1 LDAVFVAPAI
11 LFASM
16 TERPRPPHF
25 GLRRAPF
32 WRTVGWA
39 TLGMVSFWIVSG
51 VYSVLVK
58 SHGKQSVLQ
67 DLHARD
73 STATLVSAAVL
84 VIIIAPTAEEFFF
97 RGFFYRALRTR
108 MSVLVAA
115 VLDGLLFGAI
125 HYSGASTA
133 VAGIDFDVHAGE
145 CFGFLGPNGAGK
157 TSTMKAIYGLA
168 HVDGG
173 ELRVLGLDARTKRRE
188 IKARIGVVPQ
198 EQNLDG
204 ELTVRENLVM
214 QALYHGIRADGRID
228 ELLASALLE
237 KRADARPQ
245 ELSGGM
251 KRRLLIA
258 RALVNE
264 PELVV
269 LDEPT
274 TGLDP
279 QARRAVWGQ
288 LEQMKRAGVTLI
300 VTTHYMEEA
309 DRICDRLVIMDYG
322 KIVAAGTPAELRERY
337 DQPTLEGVFLEITGH
352 SLRE

>member
-1 LDAVFVAPAI
+1 MTVAGSPAVEA
-11 LFASM
+11 
-16 TERPRPPHF
+16 R
-25 GLRRAPF
+25 G
-32 WRTVGWA
+32 
-39 TLGMVSFWIVSG
+39 
-51 VYSVLVK
+51 LVK
-58 SHGKQSVLQ
+58 
-67 DLHARD
+67 R
-73 STATLVSAAVL
+73 
-84 VIIIAPTAEEFFF
+84 
-97 RGFFYRALRTR
+97 YRE
-108 MSVLVAA
+108 
-115 VLDGLLFGAI
+115 I
-125 HYSGASTA
+125 TA
-133 VAGIDFDVHAGE
+133 VRGIDFAVHQGE

-168 HVDGG
+168 NVDGG
-173 ELRVLGLDARTKRRE
+173 ELRVLGLDARTHRRE
-188 IKARIGVVPQ
+188 IKSRIGVVPQ

-288 LEQMKRAGVTLI
+288 LEAMKRSGVTLI

-309 DRICDRLVIMDYG
+309 DRICDRLVIMDDG
-322 KIVAAGTPAELRERY
+322 EIVAAGAPAELRERY
-337 DQPTLEGVFLEITGH
+337 GQATLEDVFLEITGH

>member
-1 LDAVFVAPAI
+1 MTGAAVEA
-11 LFASM
+11 
-16 TERPRPPHF
+16 H
-25 GLRRAPF
+25 G
-32 WRTVGWA
+32 
-39 TLGMVSFWIVSG
+39 
-51 VYSVLVK
+51 LVK
-58 SHGKQSVLQ
+58 RYGEL
-67 DLHARD
+67 
-73 STATLVSAAVL
+73 
-84 VIIIAPTAEEFFF
+84 
-97 RGFFYRALRTR
+97 
-108 MSVLVAA
+108 
-115 VLDGLLFGAI
+115 
-125 HYSGASTA
+125 TA
-133 VAGIDFDVHAGE
+133 VRSIDFEVRPGE

-168 HVDGG
+168 RVDGG
-173 ELRVLGLDARTKRRE
+173 ELRVLGLDARTERRE

-214 QALYHGIRADGRID
+214 QATYHGIRADGRID
-228 ELLASALLE
+228 ELLRGALLE
-237 KRADARPQ
+237 KRADSKPQ
-245 ELSGGM
+245 QLSGGM

-279 QARRAVWGQ
+279 QARLAVWGQ
-288 LEQMKRAGVTLI
+288 LEEMKRAGVTLI

-309 DRICDRLVIMDYG
+309 DRICDRLVIMDDG
-322 KIVAAGTPAELRERY
+322 EIVACGSPAELKERY
-337 DQPTLEGVFLEITGH
+337 GQGSLEGVFLELTGH

>member
-1 LDAVFVAPAI
+1 MTGAASPAVEA
-11 LFASM
+11 
-16 TERPRPPHF
+16 R
-25 GLRRAPF
+25 G
-32 WRTVGWA
+32 
-39 TLGMVSFWIVSG
+39 
-51 VYSVLVK
+51 LVK
-58 SHGKQSVLQ
+58 RYGE
-67 DLHARD
+67 
-73 STATLVSAAVL
+73 
-84 VIIIAPTAEEFFF
+84 I
-97 RGFFYRALRTR
+97 
-108 MSVLVAA
+108 
-115 VLDGLLFGAI
+115 
-125 HYSGASTA
+125 TA
-133 VAGIDFDVHAGE
+133 VRGIDFAVRHGE

-168 HVDGG
+168 NVDGG
-173 ELRVLGLDARTKRRE
+173 ELRVLGLDARTHRRE
-188 IKARIGVVPQ
+188 IKSRIGVVPQ

-214 QALYHGIRADGRID
+214 QAVYHGIRADGRID
-228 ELLASALLE
+228 ELLTSALLE
-237 KRADARPQ
+237 KRAEARPQ

-288 LEQMKRAGVTLI
+288 LDRMKRAGVTLI

-309 DRICDRLVIMDYG
+309 DRICDRLVIMDNG
-322 KIVAAGTPAELRERY
+322 EIVTEGSPAELRERY
-337 DQPTLEGVFLEITGH
+337 GQPTLEDVFLEITGH
-352 SLRE
+352 TLRE